1 MNISVTIQSDEKG
14 YFDRECPISLVW
26 ISHLFL
32 SLFLTVEYLSRVLL
46 MQDWL
51 DFLREQ
57 YEETEKQL
65 FGELDGNTNEN
76 K

>member
-1 MNISVTIQSDEKG
+1 MSHSV
-14 YFDRECPISLVW
+14 
-26 ISHLFL
+26 L
-32 SLFLTVEYLSRVLL
+32 SLFPTAEYLSHILL

-51 DFLREQ
+51 DFLRKQ

-65 FGELDGNTNEN
+65 FGELDGNTDEN